1 MIINKDRLI
10 EKQKTEDNLSAQP
23 QKAIFIETDNVLMNT
38 GRSEKHLIEAKFSPI
53 DDKRLKN
60 RDFKPEINQLRDLDI
75 SDIQDD

>member
-1 MIINKDRLI
+1 
-10 EKQKTEDNLSAQP
+10 
-23 QKAIFIETDNVLMNT
+23 MNT

-60 RDFKPEINQLRDLDI
+60 RNFKPETNQLRDLDI